1 MIDAG
6 LTPYEV
12 FRQAVEETR
21 ATYPAQEKS
30 LEQA

>member
-12 FRQAVEETR
+12 FKHSVEETR
-21 ATYPAQEKS
+21 ATYPAEEKVK
-30 LEQA
+30 